1 MARVAKRKDP
11 NGRVLPDGVSFR
23 NADGRYIYRYQLYG
37 KTHYIYDKNLTELKK
52 KITQMQ
58 LDVASGRN
66 TDIAKLSLNEWYP
79 QYIKIFKEDKVKTTT
94 LLNLNNYYNW
104 YVKDYSIAQMPMKE
118 LKRTHIVAHFK
129 YLADKKN
136 LAYGTLRSLA
146 SMLYNCL
153 QQVVYDCGLFVNPA
167 SEIMKDVVATPKEV
181 REALSEE
188 QTKLLLD
195 YLKIEGS
202 WQNVYLPMVGILLG
216 TGMRFGECDGLT
228 WKDIDFKNKV
238 VHVSHSINY
247 RCKDKNKHEFF
258 ITSPKTPNAIRDI
271 PLSDDLIK
279 LLEMQKHY
287 QKNMKIR
294 NDIEIDGYKNF
305 VFTTKLGFPFTHE
318 GFVASLKRIVR
329 HANEWESANAE
340 SENRNP
346 VKLPEKLTPHIFRH
360 TFCTS
365 LVLKEVPYETLKIVM
380 GHSSIKTSIDIY
392 SHIQQSNMK
401 RVRADIGDVVKIFG

>member
-1 MARVAKRKDP
+1 MARVVKRKDP
-11 NGRVLPDGVSFR
+11 NGRVLPDGVSYR
-23 NADGRYIYRYQLYG
+23 NVDGRYIYRYQLYG
-37 KTHYIYDKNLTELKK
+37 KTHYIYDRDLNELKK
-52 KITQMQ
+52 KIMQHQ

-66 TDIAKLSLNEWYP
+66 TDLASMSLNEWYP
-79 QYIKIFKEDKVKTTT
+79 QYIKIFKEGKVKSTT
-94 LLNLNNYYNW
+94 LLNLHNYYNW
-104 YVKDYSIAQMPMKE
+104 YVKDYPMARMPMKG

-129 YLADKKN
+129 DLAEKKN
-136 LAYGTLRSLA
+136 LAHGTLRSLA

-153 QQVVYDCGLFVNPA
+153 QQVVYDSGLFVNPA
-167 SEIMKDVVATPKEV
+167 SEIMKDVVAAPKEA
-181 REALSEE
+181 REALSDE
-188 QTKLLLD
+188 QVNLLLEF
-195 YLKIEGS
+195 LKREGEF
-202 WQNVYLPMVGILLG
+202 QNTYLPMIGILLG

-228 WKDIDFKNKV
+228 WNDIDFENKV
-238 VHVSHSINY
+238 VHITHSINY

-279 LLEMQKHY
+279 LLEMQKQY

-318 GFVASLKRIVR
+318 GFVASLKRIVK
-329 HANEWESANAE
+329 HANEWEIAKAE
-340 SENRNP
+340 SENRKP

-365 LVLKEVPYETLKIVM
+365 LVLKEVPYETMKVVM

-392 SHIQQSNMK
+392 SHIKESNMR
-401 RVRADIGDVVKIFG
+401 RVRTDIGDIVKIF